1 MQIDVRIEGLEK
13 LQAGIVSG
21 PATLASEVRT
31 AMTAGSILV
40 EGTARSL
47 APKDT
52 GRTAGSINYAITGSG
67 ANLQSKIGP
76 SVAWGIVIEQG
87 RRPGAKPPP
96 VKALQPW
103 ARRHGIP
110 DGRVFLIA
118 RAIGR
123 RGIKARPF
131 LQPSLEQNTAKII
144 ALFEKTGVKV
154 VSRMAGG

>member
-13 LQAGIVSG
+13 LQAGVAAG

-31 AMTAGSILV
+31 ALTAGSLLV

-52 GRTAGSINYAITGSG
+52 GRLGGSITHQISG
-67 ANLQSKIGP
+67 MTSRIGP
-76 SVAWGIVIEQG
+76 SVAYGLFVEKG
-87 RRPGAKPPP
+87 RRPGKPPP
-96 VKALQPW
+96 VAAIAPW
-103 ARRHGIP
+103 ARRHGVNP
-110 DGRVFLIA
+110 FLVA

-123 RGIKARPF
+123 RGTKPRPF
-131 LQPSLEQNTAKII
+131 LVPALTQNTGRIV
-144 ALFEKTGVKV
+144 ALFQKVGVRV